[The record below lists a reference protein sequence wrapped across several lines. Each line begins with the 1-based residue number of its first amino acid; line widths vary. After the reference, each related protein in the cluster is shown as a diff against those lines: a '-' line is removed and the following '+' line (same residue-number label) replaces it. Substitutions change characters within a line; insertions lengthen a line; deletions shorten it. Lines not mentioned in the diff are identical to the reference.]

1 MKQIFTF
8 LLLVAAFLSSATVAN
23 EEPGNSSKLRDDR
36 EAEQKK
42 LREKEREA
50 RELAQEV
57 LDGRQVVMRVYNN
70 WQVEP
75 EAYELVRASLTGLML
90 SFDPVKSAFMQVN
103 ESAVIVVIG
112 QDQQDKA
119 VRALLADVVFTQV
132 YKKRKSL
139 FLWPPFLQ
147 DPGQKWWV
155 FNDALGV
162 PIPEA
167 SVKIRILDCNHGAWI
182 SLGKVTLDEKGRLKR
197 LKRINPL
204 SKFIFIVSHPDYGT
218 ARVEAK
224 YCPSL
229 DNPPTTY
236 VVHLVPLDS
245 EAINRSIWGF
255 VTDRQGNPVS
265 GAEITCH
272 QLMVPSGKRIQLYR
286 GSISK
291 ALTDQQ
297 GWFAMYVPVEQD
309 GKLVSSLVP
318 PMVRYSLTVMPPK
331 FLNLRQYNG
340 DFIAGKQATITL
352 NAMKGDEY
360 FHTFA
365 FEYPK
370 GAITNLEELKKIT
383 IALYRDQRKW
393 LSLKYDDWKDGSYL
407 PSGILRAS
415 TPRWG
420 YPFSFEP
427 IEMTADSPEGLVFG
441 TAKKIIYKG
450 KVVNGITDEP
460 MPSVLVLNNDSYSRK
475 APSSLKPEQWEQLRT
490 QAAEDLAAGPSD
502 KKLYDYKNRV
512 TLTDVNGCYQVLFM
526 PGFNTRLGSFT
537 ALEEGFVAESIYVG
551 YLKPNANG
559 IVEVPTIK
567 LLFTGPRY
575 FPALVFEDESGPV
588 TDLEMLGQIQLRV
601 KKDDGGMWCP
611 PSYNHWLKIG
621 KFVPGTYHATVDWN
635 GKRYTFEPVDLT
647 EQRPETVV
655 FKIKEIKE
663 DNIFIYRGQVVH
675 GITGEPISGAIIM
688 NCQHKPH
695 RDASELEP
703 EQWGAINLLRPEL
716 DANDVALAP
725 LKEIFEFTKIAQTR
739 VDGRFQIISQNRK
752 VDEYDILIAIKK
764 DYLGTEQQ
772 LRLPVRPGEQEGG
785 PLGRK
790 EFEPDENGCVTLPS
804 IKLFPAGTIVIEPNI
819 PDFGYN
825 KKYKII
831 FHWRTSSDNK
841 TAWLKDLWATPRKN
855 KGGSVFYKDEL
866 RPNQIQSAYIAAGV
880 ELAINIYRFSEN
892 QWAPIVIPGVKLRQ
906 GEVLDLGRQDF
917 QPALKVLV
925 KVIDSAS
932 EPVEGVAVKYIDE
945 RGHFWGQGLITNE
958 KGIVLVNVPPYSKG
972 EFVIEYYEDR
982 KDPNSVHLREG
993 VAYEVGGEEDTG
1005 REFTMTISDEMLYQL
1020 FK

>member
-1 MKQIFTF
+1 MKHIFTIS
-8 LLLVAAFLSSATVAN
+8 LLVVICFLSATFAG
-23 EEPGNSSKLRDDR
+23 EEPENSRKLRDDR
-36 EAEQKK
+36 EAEQKQF
-42 LREKEREA
+42 REKEREA

-57 LDGRQVVMRVYNN
+57 LDGRLVVMRVYNN
-70 WQVEP
+70 WQAEP
-75 EAYELVRASLTGLML
+75 EAYELVRTSLAGLTL
-90 SFDPVKSAFMQVN
+90 SFDPVKSAFMQIN

-112 QDQQDKA
+112 RDQQDKA
-119 VRALLADVVFTQV
+119 VRALLADVVFAQV

-167 SVKIRILDCNHGAWI
+167 SVEIRILDCNHGAWV
-182 SLGKVTLDEKGRLKR
+182 SLGKVTLDVKGRLKR
-197 LKRINPL
+197 LKRVNSL

-218 ARVEAK
+218 ARVEADH
-224 YCPSL
+224 CPSL
-229 DNPPTTY
+229 DNPPITY
-236 VVHLVPLDS
+236 VVPLVPLDS
-245 EAINRSIWGF
+245 EASNRSIWGF
-255 VTDRQGNPVS
+255 VTDCQGNPVG
-265 GAEITCH
+265 GAEITCY
-272 QLMVPSGKRIQLYR
+272 QLRVPGGERIRLYR
-286 GSISK
+286 GFISK

-309 GKLVSSLVP
+309 GKLANSLVL
-318 PMVRYSLTVMPPK
+318 PMVKYHLTTKPPK
-331 FLNLRQYNG
+331 ILNLRQYTG
-340 DFIAGKQATITL
+340 EFITSKQATITL

-365 FEYPK
+365 FEYSEGP
-370 GAITNLEELKKIT
+370 ITDLEELKKIT
-383 IALYRDQRKW
+383 IELYRDQRKW
-393 LSLKYDDWKDGSYL
+393 LSLKYDDWKDGNYL

-420 YPFSFEP
+420 YHFSFEP
-427 IEMTADSPEGLVFG
+427 IEMTADNPEELVFG

-460 MPSVLVLNNDSYSRK
+460 MPRVLVLNNHSYSRK

-502 KKLYDYKNRV
+502 RKLYDYRNRV
-512 TLTDVNGCYQVLFM
+512 TLTDVNGCYQVIFM
-526 PGFNTRLGSFT
+526 PGFNTRLGNFT
-537 ALEEGFVAESIYVG
+537 ALEEGFVAESINAG
-551 YLKPNANG
+551 HLKPNADG
-559 IVEVPTIK
+559 IVEVPPIK
-567 LLFTGPRY
+567 LLLTGPRY

-601 KKDDGGMWCP
+601 EKDDGGMWCP

-635 GKRYTFEPVDLT
+635 GKRYIFEAVDLT

-663 DNIFIYRGQVVH
+663 EEGNIIYRGQVVH
-675 GITGEPISGAIIM
+675 GITGEPISGAIVM
-688 NCQHKPH
+688 NCQHNRH

-703 EQWGAINLLRPEL
+703 EQWDAINSLGVEL
-716 DANDVALAP
+716 NSDDPTLAP
-725 LKEIFEFTKIAQTR
+725 LKEIFEFTKIARTR
-739 VDGRFQIISQNRK
+739 VDGRFQITRQDRA
-752 VDEYDILIAIKK
+752 ILIAIKK
-764 DYLGTEQQ
+764 DYLGAEQQ
-772 LRLPVRPGEQEGG
+772 LRLPVRPDEREGE

-790 EFEPDENGCVTLPS
+790 EFEPDENGYVTLPS

-819 PDFGYN
+819 PDFGHN
-825 KKYKII
+825 KKYEII
-831 FHWRTSSDNK
+831 FHWRTSSDDK
-841 TAWLKDLWATPRKN
+841 TTWLKDLWATPRAN

-880 ELAINIYRFSEN
+880 ELTIKIYRLREN
-892 QWAPIVIPGVKLRQ
+892 QWAFIVIPGVKLQQ
-906 GEVLDLGRQDF
+906 GQVLDLGRQDF
-917 QPALKVLV
+917 KPAIK
-925 KVIDSAS
+925 
-932 EPVEGVAVKYIDE
+932 VAVKVVDSADKPIEGVRVNWLDE
-945 RGHFWGQGLITNE
+945 DGSFGYRRSVTDSN
-958 KGIVLVNVPPYSKG
+958 GIASLPVPPHSNG
-972 EFVIEYYEDR
+972 RFVVVHFDR
-982 KDPNSVHLREG
+982 LTMERFEEG
-993 VAYEVGGEEDTG
+993 TPYEVGGEEDGG
-1005 REFTMTISDEMLYQL
+1005 RQFTLQLSDEMLYQL